1 MTFCSFSDL
10 IPSLVCTRWPWSI
23 TSLHGVSLVQ
33 QNSSS
38 ELQLDLLVCVRDLTA
53 FIILARSHA
62 GSPVFAS
69 WACRSCE
76 TWILFLCQ
84 IANRAMNL
92 LALARQSRMS
102 METFAVTKWVYF
114 TRWLYRLLY
123 VIILFSYFEIFMRM
137 MRIRMHSSSDDKM

>member
-10 IPSLVCTRWPWSI
+10 IPSLVCSRWPWSI

-38 ELQLDLLVCVRDLTA
+38 ELQLDLLVCVWDLTA

-62 GSPVFAS
+62 VSPVFAS

-76 TWILFLCQ
+76 TWILCLCQ

-92 LALARQSRMS
+92 LALASQSGMS
-102 METFAVTKWVYF
+102 VETFAVTTFECILLDEWYK
-114 TRWLYRLLY
+114 LLY
-123 VIILFSYFEIFMRM
+123 LIILFSYLGIFRRM
-137 MRIRMHSSSDDKM
+137 MRIMMPSS